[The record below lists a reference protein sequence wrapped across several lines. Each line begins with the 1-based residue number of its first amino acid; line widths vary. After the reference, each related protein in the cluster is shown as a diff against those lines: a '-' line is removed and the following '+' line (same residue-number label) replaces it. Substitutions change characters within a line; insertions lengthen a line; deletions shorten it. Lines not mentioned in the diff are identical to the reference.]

1 LKGIL
6 AYTVKCILF
15 HQHDLISERSSNGLQ
30 GRQEEISFFKKP
42 LGTML
47 LGGKN
52 NVNPCDR
59 IFLLLI
65 E

>member
-1 LKGIL
+1 M
-6 AYTVKCILF
+6 
-15 HQHDLISERSSNGLQ
+15 ISERSSNGLQ

-52 NVNPCDR
+52 NVNPV
-59 IFLLLI
+59 FVT
-65 E
+65 EFFYF